1 MVKEVGL
8 GLDDALGPPVGH
20 GETGLRLTGHP
31 NAPGQR
37 EQLMGG
43 PAGGGPRG
51 FSILSPGTQG
61 INQLYLPF
69 RLDQDTT
76 RYVFRYL
83 QEDLAQADIRDTV
96 TFIYDRNP
104 RFVSSACGVSYVFG
118 IKKIRYTR
126 SIIDSV
132 ACPLEEITNMDTENL
147 SIFFHVSTEP
157 EPGPDPDKEP
167 ESDSEQDKAS

>member
-1 MVKEVGL
+1 MIRQKFKIPILIGSFLLLIFGCSLLTCGCSSEECLQNRNALPLAGFYNAEDHKQKVTINSLEVYGI
-8 GLDDALGPPVGH
+8 G
-20 GETGLRLTGHP
+20 
-31 NAPGQR
+31 APGD
-37 EQLMGG
+37 
-43 PAGGGPRG
+43 
-51 FSILSPGTQG
+51 SILSPGTQG

-118 IKKIRYTR
+118 IKKIR
-126 SIIDSV
+126 
-132 ACPLEEITNMDTENL
+132 
-147 SIFFHVSTEP
+147 
-157 EPGPDPDKEP
+157 
-167 ESDSEQDKAS
+167 